1 MKTVFYYIKIHIGT
15 LILKKQGDLLSIN
28 IVHRYESTEIPDEAQ
43 PAASLFA
50 DNNPENATEAEV
62 ARQLMEYFQGKR
74 QQFGLPPLRMV
85 GTSFQH
91 KVWNAIKEIP
101 YEQTRT
107 YGWVAARIG
116 APHAARAVG
125 LACRQNPLQVVVP
138 CHRVVKKNGKNG
150 GYAAGTETKQWLLD
164 LEKGQTLM
172 QITETEEENMG

>member
-62 ARQLMEYFQGKR
+62 AR
-74 QQFGLPPLRMV
+74 
-85 GTSFQH
+85 
-91 KVWNAIKEIP
+91 
-101 YEQTRT
+101 
-107 YGWVAARIG
+107 IG

-125 LACRQNPLQVVVP
+125 QACRQNPLQVVVP
-138 CHRVVKKNGKNG
+138 CHRVVKKKRKERRICSRNGNKTVALG
-150 GYAAGTETKQWLLD
+150 P
-164 LEKGQTLM
+164 
-172 QITETEEENMG
+172 